1 MGGDGPVLKV
11 IDANASDE
19 EVAAIIAALTVMMP
33 AGAPAADAGAPSSH
47 WVTASRLAARR
58 SGMTRGD
65 WRLSGR
71 MGRRSVG

>member
-1 MGGDGPVLKV
+1 MGGDGPVVKV
-11 IDANASDE
+11 IDADASED
-19 EVAAIIAALTVMMP
+19 EVAAIVAALTVALS
-33 AGAPAADAGAPSSH
+33 AGAAAPDSATPTSH
-47 WVTASRLAARR
+47 WVAASRLAARR